1 MEISEYNFDSLTRYI
16 SGHANDETSIQIKWT
31 TNNNKN
37 INVVVYN
44 YSVEIWNFKEKYLTQ
59 HELKELVNKI
69 EQILSEYN
77 IKIAF
82 KNIITVN
89 NLEKEFKNSNR
100 NKILD
105 ESKNNIDNNP
115 QIKFNVKSDK
125 DDKEIQ
131 KKENKNKNLII
142 VNKKTRAYKK
152 NEVVGSVAK
161 DNELFME
168 SQVDNIFFKEIIGF
182 RVNNKKYN
190 AHICIDYWKEDEK
203 IIVRIENEK
212 NDKDNKLL
220 FQTTL
225 GEIFGKIKE
234 DENNCGYN

>member
-16 SGHANDETSIQIKWT
+16 NGHANDETSIQIKWT

-37 INVVVYN
+37 INVAVYN

-69 EQILSEYN
+69 EQILAEYN
-77 IKIAF
+77 VKIAF

-105 ESKNNIDNNP
+105 ESKNVIVDNS

-125 DDKEIQ
+125 TKEDII
-131 KKENKNKNLII
+131 KKENKNLII
-142 VNKKTRAYKK
+142 GNKKTRAYKK

-161 DNELFME
+161 DNEVFLE

-190 AHICIDYWKEDEK
+190 THICIDYWKEDEK
-203 IIVRIENEK
+203 IVVRIENEK
-212 NDKDNKLL
+212 NDKNNKLL